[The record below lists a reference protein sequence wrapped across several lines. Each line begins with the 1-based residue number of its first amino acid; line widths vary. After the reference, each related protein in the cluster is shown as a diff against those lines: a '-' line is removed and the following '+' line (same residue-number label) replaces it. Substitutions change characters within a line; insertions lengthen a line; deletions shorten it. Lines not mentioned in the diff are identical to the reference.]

1 MKTEHKRCLKGIG
14 EYDKMEIKQV
24 LYNSLMECNWFANCG
39 TDCNSEYA
47 FDTCMVNSEKVV
59 LKNISGIKWERVC
72 MEEQGNLTGYLHMN
86 HRTEYNEYWNKEVG
100 IIKEKYLPA
109 IVDKIG
115 IKLKEKKYSPEI
127 MNDIRYNLIIIM
139 RADFY
144 SEFYTS
150 YFYTNILEIYLS
162 GHVPCGWQGKHP
174 SGKLIVF

>member
-1 MKTEHKRCLKGIG
+1 
-14 EYDKMEIKQV
+14 
-24 LYNSLMECNWFANCG
+24 
-39 TDCNSEYA
+39 
-47 FDTCMVNSEKVV
+47 
-59 LKNISGIKWERVC
+59 

-139 RADFY
+139 MADFY

-162 GHVPCGWQGKHP
+162 GHVPCGWQGKYP